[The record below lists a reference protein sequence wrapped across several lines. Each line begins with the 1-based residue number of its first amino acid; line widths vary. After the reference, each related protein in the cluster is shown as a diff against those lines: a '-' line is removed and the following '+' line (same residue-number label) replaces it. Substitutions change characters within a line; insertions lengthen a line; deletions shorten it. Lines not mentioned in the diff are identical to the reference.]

1 MSRKRNVRVR
11 PATRQDI
18 PAIVRV
24 LNSSVEE
31 GEDVGFRATG
41 ESPFSDAARMAA
53 AWEDPNRVRT
63 GMSTRHSIQEWV
75 VEEIFVAE
83 VGGRVVGCVTLE
95 DRGEALELINID
107 VPRELQ
113 RRGIGSQ
120 MVRFV
125 EERAQRDGKRA
136 VTLGTSR
143 NAAGVAWKSL
153 PWWLSRGYTV
163 TGEEQNE
170 WTRKIDP
177 GAREIR
183 MRKDL
188 L

>member
-1 MSRKRNVRVR
+1 
-11 PATRQDI
+11 
-18 PAIVRV
+18 
-24 LNSSVEE
+24 
-31 GEDVGFRATG
+31 
-41 ESPFSDAARMAA
+41 
-53 AWEDPNRVRT
+53 
-63 GMSTRHSIQEWV
+63 
-75 VEEIFVAE
+75 
-83 VGGRVVGCVTLE
+83 
-95 DRGEALELINID
+95 
-107 VPRELQ
+107 
-113 RRGIGSQ
+113 

-163 TGEEQNE
+163 TGEEENE
-170 WTRKIDP
+170 WTRKIGP
-177 GAREIR
+177 WAREIR